1 MLLLLPVGLQ
11 LAVWS
16 LKNWTPSKVMKATV
30 KVTGKEKRTIQ
41 NTKMLKAMVAVVM
54 ELVDEMVEMLEGNPI
69 WN

>member
-1 MLLLLPVGLQ
+1 
-11 LAVWS
+11 
-16 LKNWTPSKVMKATV
+16 MKATV